1 MSLTLYMH
9 PLAAY
14 CHKALIALY
23 ENDTLFH
30 PHVVDLMDE
39 SSRTAFYK
47 LWPIGKFPVLN
58 DNARGCLVPESSIII
73 EYLAQHYPGKT
84 ALIPADADEAREVRF
99 RDRFYDQYVSE
110 PMQKVITDRLRP
122 KAERDTLGVAQ
133 ARDKLRT
140 ALDLIERE
148 FERDT
153 GSRPWAAGAHFSMA
167 DCAAAPA
174 LFFINLAILPLDDA
188 HPYTAAY
195 LLRLMQRPSFA
206 RVLREAQPYMH
217 MVPRETAEA

>member
-14 CHKALIALY
+14 CHKPLIALY
-23 ENDTLFH
+23 ENDTPFRA
-30 PHVVDLMDE
+30 HVVDLMDDAE
-39 SSRTAFYK
+39 RAAFYA

-58 DNARGCLVPESSIII
+58 DDARGCLVPESSIII
-73 EYLAQHYPGKT
+73 EYLARHYPGKVP
-84 ALIPADADEAREVRF
+84 LIPDNADDAREVRF
-99 RDRFYDQYVSE
+99 RDRFFDQYVAE

-122 KAERDTLGVAQ
+122 NGEHDTYGVAI

-148 FERDT
+148 FERDHAQ
-153 GSRPWAAGAHFSMA
+153 RPWAAGAQFTTA

-174 LFFINLAILPLDDA
+174 LFYANFIIPLDEE
-188 HPYTAAY
+188 HPLTAAY
-195 LLRLMQRPSFA
+195 LLRLMERPSFA

-217 MVPRETAEA
+217 MVPREPAQA

>member
-23 ENDTLFH
+23 ENDTPFH
-30 PHVVDLMDE
+30 PHLVDLMDE
-39 SSRTAFYK
+39 SSRAAFYR

-73 EYLAQHYPGKT
+73 EYLAQHYPGKV
-84 ALIPADADEAREVRF
+84 ALIPADADAAREVRF

-122 KAERDTLGVAQ
+122 KAERDKLGVAQ

-148 FERDT
+148 FERD
-153 GSRPWAAGAHFSMA
+153 GESRPWSAGTCFSMA
-167 DCAAAPA
+167 DCAASPA
-174 LFFINLAILPLDDA
+174 LFYANLVIPLDDD
-188 HPYTAAY
+188 HPHTAAY

-206 RVLREAQPYMH
+206 RVLHEAQPYIH
-217 MVPRETAEA
+217 MVPMETADA